1 VASSVPTQATEGPA
15 SPSAPSAAPT
25 SAAPSGVLV
34 ETKDLN
40 LEIVSADGHI
50 TPFARAG
57 VQLASGPNNRAQ
69 LLGEKLY
76 AISDPSATSPSRA
89 YTFDASGAQPL
100 AVVAQ
105 PPQGI
110 AVWPGSGSQPARI
123 AWGEVDFQQ
132 SPVPTRLMIAPI
144 GAARGTTAYETTSSE
159 GLYAVPLRWAPDG
172 QHLYFSMEPSGLGGY
187 ILFGGR
193 SSLYALDVGSGA
205 TTEIIPVDL
214 RHSVI
219 CLDDLSPD
227 NTLIA
232 RHCDGAISVTNLQ
245 SGQRTKVNLP
255 KELTPDMVSQSG
267 DVRFSP
273 DGTRLAF
280 AMAKGDSTNEQGWVG
295 VTDDLT
301 GSSRLVATAPKGSY
315 YSVLGWFDGN
325 TLLIEAHNLNQNLNS
340 LQVLTLDGSQP
351 REFATDSIFIT
362 FVVTP

>member
-1 VASSVPTQATEGPA
+1 
-15 SPSAPSAAPT
+15 
-25 SAAPSGVLV
+25 VLV

-40 LEIVSADGHI
+40 LEIVGEDGHI

-69 LLGEKLY
+69 LVDQKLY

-89 YTFDASGAQPL
+89 YEIDASGAQPL

-105 PPQGI
+105 PPQGL
-110 AVWPGSGSQPARI
+110 AVWPGSGTQPARI

-132 SPVPTRLMIAPI
+132 SPVPTRLMIAPL
-144 GAARGTTAYETTSSE
+144 GTTSGTAVYQTTSTE
-159 GLYAVPLRWAPDG
+159 GLFVVPLRWAPDG
-172 QHLYFSMEPSGLGGY
+172 KHLYFSMEPSGLGGY

-193 SSLYALDVGSGA
+193 SSLYSLDVGSGA

-214 RHSVI
+214 RHSAI

-232 RHCDGAISVTNLQ
+232 RHCDGEISVTNLQ

-255 KELTPDMVSQSG
+255 KELTPDMVSQRG

-280 AMAKGDSTNEQGWVG
+280 AMAKGDSNNEQGWVG

-315 YSVLGWFDGN
+315 YSVLGWFDAN
-325 TLLIEAHNLNQNLNS
+325 TLLVEVHDLNQNLNN
-340 LQVLTLDGSQP
+340 LQLLALDGSQP